1 MYSVSSELPQP
12 RLWEFLVAA
21 FSQLTYNCP
30 MQHFLQWVIR
40 LIINLIA
47 RVDIQGFENIPKD
60 GGFVIATNH
69 LGRLDVSMLFY
80 ALEGDFILPVAEKYE
95 HHWLFGPIGN
105 AMGGIW
111 LDRFNAD
118 VRSIREI
125 LARMKAGG
133 ILVIAPEGT
142 RSKTEAMAEGK
153 PGVAYLA
160 MKAEVPIVPIALAGT
175 EDRAVVEQL
184 KHLKKSE
191 IKIVVGTPFN
201 LPPIKGKE
209 REAILKQYTD
219 EIMCRI
225 GVLLPEKYRGV
236 YSNHPRLKEL
246 LT

>member
-1 MYSVSSELPQP
+1 MRS
-12 RLWEFLVAA
+12 FL
-21 FSQLTYNCP
+21 SWL
-30 MQHFLQWVIR
+30 IR

-47 RVDIQGFENIPKD
+47 RVEIRGLEHLPAQ

-69 LGRLDVSMLFY
+69 LGRLDVALLFY

-95 HHWLFGPIGN
+95 HHWLYGPIGN
-105 AMGGIW
+105 AMGALW

-118 VRSIREI
+118 VGSVREI

-160 MKAEVPIVPIALAGT
+160 MKAGMPVVPIALAGT
-175 EDRAVVEQL
+175 EDRVVIDRL
-184 KHLKKSE
+184 KHLKKTE
-191 IKIVVGTPFN
+191 IKIVVGPAFR
-201 LPPIKGKE
+201 LPPVKG
-209 REAILKQYTD
+209 RDRDTALKQYTD

-225 GVLLPEKYRGV
+225 AALLPEKYRGV
-236 YSNHPRLKEL
+236 YAKHPRLKEF

>member
-1 MYSVSSELPQP
+1 M
-12 RLWEFLVAA
+12 RAFLRW
-21 FSQLTYNCP
+21 L
-30 MQHFLQWVIR
+30 IR
-40 LIINLIA
+40 FIINLIA
-47 RVDIQGFENIPKD
+47 RVEIQGYENIPAE

-69 LGRLDVSMLFY
+69 LGRLDVALLFY

-118 VRSIREI
+118 VGSIREI

-142 RSKTEAMAEGK
+142 RSKTEAMTEEK

-160 MKAEVPIVPIALAGT
+160 MKAGVPIVPIALAGT
-175 EDRAVVEQL
+175 EDRLVVDRL
-184 KHLKKSE
+184 KHFKKSE
-191 IKIVVGTPFN
+191 IKIVVGPSFR
-201 LPPIKGKE
+201 LPPIKG
-209 REAILKQYTD
+209 RQRDAALKQYTD

-236 YSNHPRLKEL
+236 YAEHPRLKEL

>member
-1 MYSVSSELPQP
+1 M
-12 RLWEFLVAA
+12 RAFL
-21 FSQLTYNCP
+21 SWL
-30 MQHFLQWVIR
+30 IR
-40 LIINLIA
+40 FIINLIA
-47 RVDIQGFENIPKD
+47 RVEIQGLEHVPEA

-69 LGRLDVSMLFY
+69 LGRLDVALLY
-80 ALEGDFILPVAEKYE
+80 YTLEGDFILPVAEKYE

-160 MKAEVPIVPIALAGT
+160 TKARVPILPVALTGT
-175 EDRAVVEQL
+175 EDRLVVDRL
-184 KHLKKSE
+184 KHLEKSE
-191 IKIVVGTPFN
+191 IKIVIGPSFE
-201 LPPIKGKE
+201 LPPLRG
-209 REAILKQYTD
+209 RDRDAALKQSTD
-219 EIMCRI
+219 EIMCHI
-225 GVLLPEKYRGV
+225 GALLPEKYRGV
-236 YSNHPRLKEL
+236 YAEHPRLKEL

>member
-1 MYSVSSELPQP
+1 M
-12 RLWEFLVAA
+12 RAFLRW
-21 FSQLTYNCP
+21 LIRI
-30 MQHFLQWVIR
+30 VID
-40 LIINLIA
+40 LIA
-47 RVDIQGFENIPKD
+47 RVEIQGFENIPKE

-69 LGRLDVSMLFY
+69 LGRLDVALLFY

-125 LARMKAGG
+125 LARMKSGG

-160 MKAEVPIVPIALAGT
+160 MKAGVPIVPIALAGT
-175 EDRAVVEQL
+175 EDRVLVDRL

-191 IKIVVGTPFN
+191 IKIVVGPSFG
-201 LPPIKGKE
+201 LPPIKG
-209 REAILKQYTD
+209 RDRDAALKQYTD

-236 YSNHPRLKEL
+236 YSEHPRLKEL

>member
-1 MYSVSSELPQP
+1 M
-12 RLWEFLVAA
+12 RDFL
-21 FSQLTYNCP
+21 SWL
-30 MQHFLQWVIR
+30 IR
-40 LIINLIA
+40 FVLNLIA
-47 RVDIQGFENIPKD
+47 RVEIHGSENIPQY
-60 GGFVIATNH
+60 GGYVIATNH
-69 LGRLDVSMLFY
+69 LGRLDVSLLFY

-95 HHWLFGPIGN
+95 HHWLYGPIGQ

-125 LARMKAGG
+125 LVRMKAGG

-160 MKAEVPIVPIALAGT
+160 MKAGMPIVPVALAGT
-175 EDRAVVEQL
+175 EDRVVLDRLIHFE
-184 KHLKKSE
+184 KSK
-191 IKIVVGTPFN
+191 IKVFVGPAFS
-201 LPPIKGKE
+201 LPPIKGRDRDAALKE
-209 REAILKQYTD
+209 YTD

-225 GVLLPEKYRGV
+225 GALLPEKYRGV
-236 YSNHPRLKEL
+236 YAEHPRLKEL

>member
-1 MYSVSSELPQP
+1 M
-12 RLWEFLVAA
+12 RNFLRW
-21 FSQLTYNCP
+21 L
-30 MQHFLQWVIR
+30 IR
-40 LIINLIA
+40 VVINLIA
-47 RVDIQGFENIPKD
+47 HVEIKGRENIPNE

-69 LGRLDVSMLFY
+69 LGRLDVSLLFY
-80 ALEGDFILPVAEKYE
+80 TLEGDFILPVAEKYE

-125 LARMKAGG
+125 LARMEAGG

-160 MKAEVPIVPIALAGT
+160 TKAGVSIVPVALTGT
-175 EDRAVVEQL
+175 EDRLVVDRL

-191 IKIVVGTPFN
+191 IKIVIGPSFE
-201 LPPIKGKE
+201 LSPLKGKD
-209 REAILKQYTD
+209 RDAALKQSTD

-225 GVLLPEKYRGV
+225 GALLPGKYRGI
-236 YSNHPRLKEL
+236 YAEHPRLKEL
-246 LT
+246 LTH